1 MKQSEFSMIK
11 RLPLTLSIWMLF
23 VFANSIFGQ
32 NKSGPLHLCQDSI
45 TDQFAYLNSV
55 GDTVIPLG
63 KYSFC
68 FTEVFD
74 KYAIVSFPGKGFVG
88 IDRKENIIFR
98 VYAFDNGPDY
108 PADGLFRITDNG
120 KIGYADTLG
129 NIIVK
134 PLYDGAYP
142 FEKGIAKVGYGC
154 LSKTDGEHSWWVGGK
169 WFRIDKKG
177 NIINK

>member
-1 MKQSEFSMIK
+1 MNNQEFSMMK
-11 RLPLTLSIWMLF
+11 LLRSTLFIGII
-23 VFANSIFGQ
+23 FALSNNVFGQ
-32 NKSGPLHLCQDSI
+32 NQMGPLHLLRDSL
-45 TDQFAYLNSV
+45 TDQFAYLNSA

-74 KYAIVSFPGKGFVG
+74 KYAIVSLPGKGFVG
-88 IDRKENIIFR
+88 IDRKENIIFS
-98 VYAFDNGPDY
+98 VYVFDNGPDY
-108 PADGLFRITDNG
+108 PEDGLFRITDKG

-134 PLYDGAYP
+134 PRYDCAYT

-169 WFRIDKKG
+169 WLRIDKKG
-177 NIINK
+177 NVIKK